1 MAEPPPA
8 PAHRLVRGSEYTYTG
23 RPMLAPLSLCRALF
37 VAAVL
42 VQTAACAQLPPPAP
56 RPVAA
61 NLPGQSL
68 PAQDL
73 TGTMLYE
80 FLLGEIAGQRGEP
93 ELAAQTYLALARRT
107 RDPRVA
113 RRAMELAG
121 AARMQSLALEAAML
135 WHDIEPQSTRA
146 LQTVTALLIG
156 ARRLDDAEPYLA
168 KLLSAPDTSTPNA
181 FLQLGRLLG
190 RHPDHAAVLRVVRRL
205 AQNYPDLPEARFAVA
220 QSAYAAGEDAEALE
234 AVRQAALMRPGW
246 ESAAL
251 FEAQVLQRKAPAEA
265 AARLGAFLEKHPQ
278 SREARLG
285 FARLLVVERRYPEA
299 RAQFE
304 RLLAAF
310 PDNAE
315 VIHAVGLLAFQLKD
329 FAMAEANLKRLLTLE
344 IRDPDSVRFTLGQ
357 VAEEQ
362 KDWARAIRWFEEIVA
377 GDHYLPARLR
387 IANAVFRQGRLGEA
401 REYIRSIKVS
411 ENQQRVQLVVA
422 EAQLLRE
429 ANQHGDAFDLLGRA
443 LAEEPDQPEL
453 LYDIALTAE
462 KLERFDVLE
471 AQLRKLIQ
479 KRPEHAHAYNA
490 LGYSLADRNI
500 RLGEA
505 RKLIEKALELS
516 PEDAFIIDS
525 MGWVLYRQG
534 DIKGAVEY
542 LERAYRARPDAEIGA
557 HLGEVLWVRGSR
569 DEATRIWDESL
580 KAHPDNETL
589 RRTIERLRK

>member
-1 MAEPPPA
+1 MSAPFLLRLALLALGGLAQSVALAQSAAPAAVPTAAPA
-8 PAHRLVRGSEYTYTG
+8 PA
-23 RPMLAPLSLCRALF
+23 
-37 VAAVL
+37 
-42 VQTAACAQLPPPAP
+42 
-56 RPVAA
+56 
-61 NLPGQSL
+61 L

-73 TGTMLYE
+73 TGSMLYE

-121 AARMQSLALEAAML
+121 AARMQALALEAAML
-135 WHDIEPQSTRA
+135 WHDIEPASSRA

-168 KLLSAPDTSTPNA
+168 KLIAAPETSPPNA
-181 FLQLGRLLG
+181 FLQIGRLLG

-205 AQNYPDLPEARFAVA
+205 AESYPDLPEARFAVA
-220 QSAYAAGEDAEALE
+220 QAAYAATERQEALE
-234 AVRQAALMRPGW
+234 ALRKAAQMRPDW
-246 ESAAL
+246 EAVAL
-251 FEAQVLQRKAPAEA
+251 FEAQILQRSSPDEA
-265 AARLGAFLEKHPQ
+265 IARLGAFLERNPQ

-285 FARLLVVERRYPEA
+285 YARLLVVARRYPQA
-299 RAQFE
+299 RTQFE
-304 RLLAAF
+304 TLLAAY
-310 PDNAE
+310 PGNAE

-329 FAMAEANLKRLLTLE
+329 YPLAEANLKRLLSLE
-344 IRDPDSVRFTLGQ
+344 IRDRDSVRFTLGQ

-362 KDWARAIRWFEEIVA
+362 KDWGRAIQWYEEIVA
-377 GDHYLPARLR
+377 GDQFLPARLR
-387 IANAVFRQGRLGEA
+387 IANAMFRQGRLGEA
-401 REYIRSIKVS
+401 REYIRAIKVN
-411 ENQQRVQLVVA
+411 ENQDRVQLVVA

-429 ANQHGDAFDLLGRA
+429 ANRHGDAFELLGQA
-443 LAEEPDQPEL
+443 LVREPDQPEL

-471 AQLRKLIQ
+471 SHLRKLIQ

-490 LGYSLADRNI
+490 LGYSFADRNV
-500 RLGEA
+500 RLDEA

-534 DIKGAVEY
+534 DTQGAIEQ
-542 LERAYRARPDAEIGA
+542 LRRAYRARPDAEIGA
-557 HLGEVLWVRGSR
+557 HLGEVLWVSGARE
-569 DEATRIWDESL
+569 EASRIWDESL
-580 KAHPDNETL
+580 KSHPDNETL
-589 RRTIERLRK
+589 RKAVERLRR